1 MAHIRLATENG
12 VIVDFDIA
20 CALRDRQGLRR
31 KFLEYITSADPQP
44 DRRGALGAAN
54 DDESPIRAMTP
65 SRMREL
71 LAQGNPL
78 WTAIWEDA
86 ISAVA

>member
-20 CALRDRQGLRR
+20 CELRDRQKLRR
-31 KFLEYITSADPQP
+31 KFLEFITSADPAP
-44 DRRGALGAAN
+44 DHCGTLDAVSG
-54 DDESPIRAMTP
+54 DESFIRVLTP

-78 WTAIWEDA
+78 VTSLWKDSIAALD
-86 ISAVA
+86 